1 VKEVSTT
8 FPVYNFEKATLT
20 LRERETK
27 ALQLSINQRSQS
39 FLLFLQVKIT
49 RNEGLISA
57 DRSNKAT
64 LLLTIPRSIFKS
76 STRDLNPIIFERLF
90 GALLDLT
97 ALSLPSQYSTC
108 FYGSRHYCLSF
119 LA

>member
-1 VKEVSTT
+1 LVAFTIM
-8 FPVYNFEKATLT
+8 F
-20 LRERETK
+20 
-27 ALQLSINQRSQS
+27 
-39 FLLFLQVKIT
+39 KIA

-90 GALLDLT
+90 DVLLNPT
-97 ALSLPSQYSTC
+97 A
-108 FYGSRHYCLSF
+108 
-119 LA
+119 